1 MYICMYVY
9 RNASFQ
15 VKYGNLAS
23 YPQGSWFYIIWS
35 MYINSVLDFNLF
47 RNDE

>member
-1 MYICMYVY
+1 MNTVY

-23 YPQGSWFYIIWS
+23 YPQDSWFYIIWS
-35 MYINSVLDFNLF
+35 MHNNSVLNLNLF